1 MINITGYIWRDDVV
15 DKLAWKHDL
24 TTNEVE
30 EVFQNKPRIYRIE
43 KGHYDGEDAYA
54 AWGQTDSGRY
64 LIVIFIYKKA
74 SRALINTAR
83 DMTFNERNRYAKK

>member
-54 AWGQTDSGRY
+54 A
-64 LIVIFIYKKA
+64 
-74 SRALINTAR
+74 
-83 DMTFNERNRYAKK
+83 